1 MCTHHNTSGVK
12 NMSDYDL
19 TYISPTALSGYRS
32 CPFNWGSMR
41 TGLDTLPQEAKHLDL
56 GSLVHELIA
65 KYYRSTDLSSPWKE
79 RERRIDEMFT
89 DNPYLN
95 SIEGLK
101 TKTADVIK
109 GFKKFEKT
117 VRQSMLPDF
126 EASLVEKTLINGRY
140 KCIVDVYSAKG
151 KFGLDWKTSSLPTL
165 TQPSHPQEDT
175 EAYTIQA
182 SINSFLLN
190 EKGYPCDKFYFI
202 GLVGC
207 QVEKCEIMGKGWID
221 RMSDDMLKEIADGKF
236 RRKKNKYCYSC
247 PSRLRCDLLSKS
259 FWSEII

>member
-1 MCTHHNTSGVK
+1 VHDLSEF
-12 NMSDYDL
+12 DL
-19 TYISPTALSGYRS
+19 TYISPSALSGYRA

-41 TGLDTLPQEAKHLDL
+41 SGLDSLPQEAKHMDL

-65 KYYRSTDLSSPWKE
+65 KYYRIANLSAPYKE

-109 GFKKFEKT
+109 GFKKFEKNA
-117 VRQSMLPDF
+117 RLSMLPNF
-126 EASLVEKTLINGRY
+126 EASLIEKTLVNGRY

-151 KFGLDWKTSSLPTL
+151 KFGLDWKTSSIPPL
-165 TQPSHPQEDT
+165 TQPSQPQENF
-175 EAYTIQA
+175 EGYVIQA
-182 SINSFLLN
+182 SINTFLLN
-190 EKGYPCDKFYFI
+190 ELGYPCEKFYFV

-207 QVEKCEIMGKGWID
+207 QIEECKIMGKSWIEK
-221 RMSDDMLKEIADGKF
+221 MSDDMIREIADGKF
-236 RRKKNKYCYSC
+236 KRRKNKYCYSC
-247 PSRLRCDLLSKS
+247 PSRLRCDLLAKS
-259 FWSEII
+259 FWSDMF